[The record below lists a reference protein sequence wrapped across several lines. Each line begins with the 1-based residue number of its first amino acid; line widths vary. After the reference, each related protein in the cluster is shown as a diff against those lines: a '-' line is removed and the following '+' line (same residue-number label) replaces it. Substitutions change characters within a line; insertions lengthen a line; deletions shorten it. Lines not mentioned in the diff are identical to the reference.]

1 MLIPEA
7 GTKAG
12 SERQQTGG
20 PGSREV
26 PEEHSAGLAR
36 LARVLNE
43 RTGAVVEGMIART
56 NSSGVVLDEAIE
68 DSFAQV
74 GVLSTIAVAKWMAGD
89 GVEVARDV
97 GQESWCIFGQLA
109 AQRRAPLNEVTKR
122 CLRWFDAAADV
133 ARDAAGELDL
143 SPAMLAQAI
152 AMLQRSLNVTLVRMC
167 ESFEAERKRS
177 DDELTFLA
185 THDVLTG
192 LPNRKLILD
201 RTEQLLARSRRHG
214 TLPAAVFIDLDN
226 FKLINDT
233 LGHRAGDELLRA
245 VTARLQSAVREPDTL
260 GRLGGDE
267 FVVIA
272 EDISLEAGPELI
284 AERLLEALSEPFTLV
299 ESEARL
305 KVTASIGVAAGAR
318 ALADELLRDADIA
331 MYRAKCNGK
340 NRYVAFE
347 SEMQGAIKSR
357 VELEMD
363 LREALQNNEFFL
375 VYQPIFNLSDMSP
388 SAVEALIRWEHPT
401 RGVVQPE
408 EFIPLLEETGLITE
422 IGSWVLREACVQG
435 ARWRDAGSAIEIAVN
450 VSARQ
455 LDSDDFVTE
464 VKEALDRSELDP
476 SALTIEI
483 TETTLM
489 RDTDQTVRRLSAVKA
504 LGVRIAIDDFGTGYS
519 SLTHVQ
525 KFPVDSLKIDRS
537 FITGMKDN
545 KEGEAL
551 IHTLVQLGKALSI
564 ETVAEGIEL
573 QHELS
578 LLQGE
583 RCDSGQGFLFAKPL
597 DLPAIDAFLMSWAD
611 DGAGAPACSGRR
623 SPADLGRTV
632 PSAPSGQAPTTLER

>member
-1 MLIPEA
+1 M
-7 GTKAG
+7 
-12 SERQQTGG
+12 
-20 PGSREV
+20 
-26 PEEHSAGLAR
+26 PEERWAELAR
-36 LARVLNE
+36 LAHELNE
-43 RTGAVVEGMIART
+43 RTEAVVEGMVART
-56 NSSGVVLDEAIE
+56 TRSGIVLDEAIE
-68 DSFAQV
+68 ASFARV
-74 GVLSTIAVAKWMAGD
+74 GVVSTVAVAKWMSGE

-133 ARDAAGELDL
+133 AREVAVELEL
-143 SPAMLAQAI
+143 SPTTLAQAI

-167 ESFEAERKRS
+167 ESFESERKRS

-233 LGHRAGDELLRA
+233 LGHQAGDELLCA

-284 AERLLEALSEPFTLV
+284 AERLLEALSEPFALA
-299 ESEARL
+299 ESGARL
-305 KVTASIGVAAGAR
+305 KVTASIGVAAGTRSA
-318 ALADELLRDADIA
+318 ADELLRDADIA

-340 NRYVAFE
+340 DRYVAFE

-357 VELEMD
+357 LELEMD
-363 LREALQNNEFFL
+363 LRDGLQNNEFFL
-375 VYQPIFNLSDMSP
+375 VYQPIFSLSDMSP
-388 SAVEALIRWEHPT
+388 SAVEALIRWEHPV

-422 IGSWVLREACVQG
+422 IGGWVLREACAQG
-435 ARWRDAGSAIEIAVN
+435 ASWRKAGSAIEIAVN

-455 LDSDDFVTE
+455 LDNDEFVAE
-464 VKEALDRSELDP
+464 IKDALDCSGLDP
-476 SALTIEI
+476 HALTIEI

-489 RDTDQTVRRLSAVKA
+489 RDTEQTVRRLSAVKA

-537 FITGMKDN
+537 FISGLKDN

-564 ETVAEGIEL
+564 ETVAEGIEM
-573 QHELS
+573 QQELS

-583 RCDSGQGFLFAKPL
+583 CCDSGQGFLFAKPL
-597 DLPAIDAFLMSWAD
+597 DLSATDAFLMSWVGETQRPPAI
-611 DGAGAPACSGRR
+611 AGKITSVSD
-623 SPADLGRTV
+623 SPTLVSNPSSTRT
-632 PSAPSGQAPTTLER
+632 SSSLR

>member
-1 MLIPEA
+1 MLTPNA
-7 GTKAG
+7 GPQAG
-12 SERQQTGG
+12 SAAQPPQHKLASGA
-20 PGSREV
+20 PDD
-26 PEEHSAGLAR
+26 EHSADLRR
-36 LARVLNE
+36 LACELTK
-43 RTGAVVEGMIART
+43 RTDAVVEGMGART
-56 NSSGVVLDEAIE
+56 SRSGVVLDDAVEN
-68 DSFAQV
+68 SFAQV
-74 GVLSTIAVAKWMAGD
+74 GVLSTVAVAKWMAGD

-122 CLRWFDAAADV
+122 CLRWFDAASDV
-133 ARDAAGELDL
+133 ASDAATQLGL
-143 SPAMLAQAI
+143 SPAVLAQAI

-201 RTEQLLARSRRHG
+201 RTEQLLARARRHA
-214 TLPAAVFIDLDN
+214 TPLAAVFIDLDN

-233 LGHRAGDELLRA
+233 LGHRAGDELLCA
-245 VTARLQSAVREPDTL
+245 VTARLQSAVRDTDTL

-272 EDISLEAGPELI
+272 DELSLAAGPELI
-284 AERLLEALSEPFTLV
+284 AERLLEALSEPFTV
-299 ESEARL
+299 ADGGTRL
-305 KVTASIGVAAGAR
+305 KITASVGVSAGAR
-318 ALADELLRDADIA
+318 ASADELLRDADIA

-340 NRYVAFE
+340 DRYVAFA
-347 SEMQGAIKSR
+347 SEMQGAVQSR
-357 VELEMD
+357 LELEMD
-363 LREALQNNEFFL
+363 LREALDNNEFFL

-388 SAVEALIRWEHPT
+388 SSVEALIRWEHPT

-408 EFIPLLEETGLITE
+408 DFIPLLEETGLITE
-422 IGSWVLREACVQG
+422 IGGWVLREACAQG
-435 ARWRDAGSAIEIAVN
+435 ASWRQAGCPIEMAVN

-455 LDSDDFVTE
+455 LDNDEFVTE
-464 VKEALDRSELDP
+464 VQQALEASGLDP
-476 SALTIEI
+476 PALTIEI

-489 RDTDQTVRRLSAVKA
+489 RDAEKTVRRLSAVKA

-525 KFPVDSLKIDRS
+525 KFPVDALKIDRS
-537 FITGMKDN
+537 FITGLKDN

-573 QHELS
+573 QQELS
-578 LLQGE
+578 LLQDE

-597 DLPAIDAFLMSWAD
+597 DLPAIDPFLMSWTNDA
-611 DGAGAPACSGRR
+611 ALRSELAPQGL
-623 SPADLGRTV
+623 SPA
-632 PSAPSGQAPTTLER
+632 A

>member
-1 MLIPEA
+1 
-7 GTKAG
+7 
-12 SERQQTGG
+12 
-20 PGSREV
+20 
-26 PEEHSAGLAR
+26 
-36 LARVLNE
+36 
-43 RTGAVVEGMIART
+43 
-56 NSSGVVLDEAIE
+56 
-68 DSFAQV
+68 
-74 GVLSTIAVAKWMAGD
+74 MAGD
-89 GVEVARDV
+89 GVEVARDI

-122 CLRWFDAAADV
+122 CLRWFDAASDV
-133 ARDAAGELDL
+133 AREAAQELGL
-143 SPAMLAQAI
+143 SAAVVGHAI

-167 ESFEAERKRS
+167 ESFETERKRS

-201 RTEQLLARSRRHG
+201 RTEQLLARSRRYG
-214 TLPAAVFIDLDN
+214 SSLAVVFIDLDN

-233 LGHRAGDELLRA
+233 MGHRVGDELLCA

-272 EDISLEAGPELI
+272 EEISLEAGPELI
-284 AERLLEALSEPFTLV
+284 AERLLEALSTPFSLA
-299 ESEARL
+299 EAGAQL
-305 KVTASIGVAAGAR
+305 KVTASIGVASGER
-318 ALADELLRDADIA
+318 SSADELLRDADIA

-340 NRYVAFE
+340 DRYVAFE

-357 VELEMD
+357 LELEMD
-363 LREALQNNEFFL
+363 LRDGLQNDEFFL
-375 VYQPIFNLSDMSP
+375 VYQPIFNLNDMSP
-388 SAVEALIRWEHPT
+388 SAVEALIRWKHPM

-422 IGSWVLREACVQG
+422 IGAWVLREACAQG
-435 ARWRDAGSAIEIAVN
+435 AKWRDAGCAIEIAVN

-455 LDSDDFVTE
+455 LDSDEFVAE
-464 VKEALDRSELDP
+464 VREALEQSTLDP
-476 SALTIEI
+476 RALTIEI

-489 RDTDQTVRRLSAVKA
+489 RDTEQTIRRLSEIKA

-537 FITGMKDN
+537 FIAGLKDN
-545 KEGEAL
+545 NEGEAL

-564 ETVAEGIEL
+564 ETVAEGIEM
-573 QHELS
+573 QQELA

-583 RCDSGQGFLFAKPL
+583 CCDSGQGFLFAKPL
-597 DLPAIDAFLMSWAD
+597 DLQATEAFLMSWA
-611 DGAGAPACSGRR
+611 GEANRGSGQLDQGL
-623 SPADLGRTV
+623 SPA
-632 PSAPSGQAPTTLER
+632 A

>member
-1 MLIPEA
+1 MLNRESGRQA
-7 GTKAG
+7 GDAREPQAG
-12 SERQQTGG
+12 SSDETPQ
-20 PGSREV
+20 
-26 PEEHSAGLAR
+26 EHSADLRR
-36 LARVLNE
+36 LAHELTA
-43 RTGAVVEGMIART
+43 RTEAVVEGMSART
-56 NSSGVVLDEAIE
+56 SRSGVVLDDAVEA
-68 DSFAQV
+68 SFAQV
-74 GVLSTIAVAKWMAGD
+74 GVLSTVAVAKWMAGD

-133 ARDAAGELDL
+133 ARDAASELGL
-143 SPAMLAQAI
+143 SPAVLEQAT

-201 RTEQLLARSRRHG
+201 RTEQLLARSRRNR
-214 TLPAAVFIDLDN
+214 TLPAAVFIDVDN

-233 LGHRAGDELLRA
+233 LGHSAGDELLRA

-272 EDISLEAGPELI
+272 EDISLDAGPELI
-284 AERLLEALSEPFTLV
+284 AERLLEAMSEPFTLNDAA
-299 ESEARL
+299 ARL
-305 KVTASIGVAAGAR
+305 QVTASIGVAAGAR
-318 ALADELLRDADIA
+318 ACAEELLRDADIA

-357 VELEMD
+357 LELEMD
-363 LREALQNNEFFL
+363 LREGLQNNEFFL
-375 VYQPIFNLSDMSP
+375 AYQPIFNLNDMSP
-388 SAVEALIRWEHPT
+388 SSVEALIRWEHPA

-422 IGSWVLREACVQG
+422 IGGWVLREACAQG
-435 ARWRDAGSAIEIAVN
+435 ARWRKAGCAIEMAVN

-455 LDSDDFVTE
+455 LDSDEFVTE
-464 VKEALDRSELDP
+464 VQEALRQSGLEP
-476 SALTIEI
+476 HALTIEI

-489 RDTDQTVRRLSAVKA
+489 RDAEQTIRRLSAIKA

-525 KFPVDSLKIDRS
+525 RFPIDSLKIDRS
-537 FITGMKDN
+537 FIAGLKDN

-564 ETVAEGIEL
+564 ETVAEGIEM
-573 QHELS
+573 QQELS

-597 DLPAIDAFLMSWAD
+597 DLAATEAFLMSWT
-611 DGAGAPACSGRR
+611 GGGAPSSGAAREDL
-623 SPADLGRTV
+623 SPA
-632 PSAPSGQAPTTLER
+632 A

>member
-1 MLIPEA
+1 MLNRESGPQA
-7 GTKAG
+7 GDTRRA
-12 SERQQTGG
+12 QTGNAH
-20 PGSREV
+20 EV
-26 PEEHSAGLAR
+26 PPEHCSDLRR
-36 LARVLNE
+36 LAHELTE
-43 RTGAVVEGMIART
+43 RTEAVVEGMSART
-56 NSSGVVLDEAIE
+56 GRSGVVLDDAVEA
-68 DSFAQV
+68 SFAKV

-109 AQRRAPLNEVTKR
+109 AQRRAPLNEVTNLF
-122 CLRWFDAAADV
+122 LRWFDAPPDV
-133 ARDAAGELDL
+133 ARDVAGELAL
-143 SPAMLAQAI
+143 SPVVLAQAI

-167 ESFEAERKRS
+167 ESFEAERQRS

-201 RTEQLLARSRRHG
+201 RTEQLLARSRRHR

-233 LGHRAGDELLRA
+233 LGHGAGDELLRA

-284 AERLLEALSEPFTLV
+284 AERLLEAMSEPFTLTDAA
-299 ESEARL
+299 ARL
-305 KVTASIGVAAGAR
+305 KVTASIGVAAGPR
-318 ALADELLRDADIA
+318 ASADELLRDADIA

-347 SEMQGAIKSR
+347 SEMQGAIRSR
-357 VELEMD
+357 LELEMD
-363 LREALQNNEFFL
+363 LREGLQNDEFFL
-375 VYQPIFNLSDMSP
+375 VYQPIFNLNDMSP
-388 SAVEALIRWEHPT
+388 SAVEALIRWEHPM

-422 IGSWVLREACVQG
+422 IGGWVLREACTQG
-435 ARWRDAGSAIEIAVN
+435 ARWRKAGCAIEMAVN

-455 LDSDDFVTE
+455 LDSDEFVTE
-464 VKEALDRSELDP
+464 VREALQQSGLEP
-476 SALTIEI
+476 HALTIEI

-489 RDTDQTVRRLSAVKA
+489 RDAEQTIRRLSAIKA

-537 FITGMKDN
+537 FIAGLKDN

-564 ETVAEGIEL
+564 ETVAEGIEMP
-573 QHELS
+573 QELA

-597 DLPAIDAFLMSWAD
+597 DLAATEAFLMSWVD
-611 DGAGAPACSGRR
+611 EIAPGSAAARENL
-623 SPADLGRTV
+623 SPA
-632 PSAPSGQAPTTLER
+632 A